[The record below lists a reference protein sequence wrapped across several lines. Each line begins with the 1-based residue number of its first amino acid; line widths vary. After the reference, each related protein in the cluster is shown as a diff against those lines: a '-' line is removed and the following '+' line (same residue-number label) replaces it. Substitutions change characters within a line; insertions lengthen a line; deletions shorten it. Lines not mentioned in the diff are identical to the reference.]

1 MTEKEKLTI
10 LEDVM
15 ELDEGT
21 LSKEDVLENYDEW
34 DSLAAISLIAV
45 MDEKFGKI
53 LTGQD
58 IKTFKTVADILTMM
72 E

>member
-1 MTEKEKLTI
+1 MTVKEKLAI

-21 LSKEDVLENYDEW
+21 LSTEDILDNYDEW
-34 DSLAAISLIAV
+34 DSLAAISLIAI
-45 MDEKFGKI
+45 MDERFHKI

-58 IKTFKTVADILTMM
+58 VKTFKTVSDVLSIM

>member
-1 MTEKEKLTI
+1 MTVKEKLAI

-21 LSKEDVLENYDEW
+21 LSTEDILDDYDEW
-34 DSLAAISLIAV
+34 DSLAAISLIAI
-45 MDEKFGKI
+45 MDEKFHKI

-58 IKTFKTVADILTMM
+58 VKTFKTVSDVLSVM

>member
-1 MTEKEKLTI
+1 MTVKEKLAI

-21 LSKEDVLENYDEW
+21 LSTEDILDNYDEW
-34 DSLAAISLIAV
+34 DSLAAISLIAI
-45 MDEKFGKI
+45 MDEKFHKI

-58 IKTFKTVADILTMM
+58 VKTFKTVSDVLSVM